1 MALSEENG
9 ENLEPF
15 KKSAGLSSLL
25 LLNATQPI
33 KYWGG
38 GVHHVQTQESSLG
51 EPKDPVAVVWY

>member
-9 ENLEPF
+9 ENLERF
-15 KKSAGLSSLL
+15 KNSVGLSSLL
-25 LLNATQPI
+25 LLNATQTI